1 MAVRRTAS
9 KAVRGKAAKK
19 APGRGIAITAALAG
33 MTMLAAA
40 ALPLCILV
48 LAGLVPA
55 MVAALLDRYRAKYL
69 TRTVGAMNAAGLA
82 PLVLQLSTHGLSMAE
97 ATRLLSSPFN
107 WLMMYGGAA
116 VGWALFLAMPTLAR
130 TIVDVRADQM
140 QRQLKARAEEL
151 VQEWGEEVT
160 GRSAQKR

>member
-1 MAVRRTAS
+1 MAVRRSAS
-9 KAVRGKAAKK
+9 GVAGARAGKKAA
-19 APGRGIAITAALAG
+19 GRGIAAIAALAG
-33 MTMLAAA
+33 MTVLAAM

-48 LAGLVPA
+48 LAGLIPT

-82 PLVLQLSTHGLSMAE
+82 PLVLQLSTHGLGMAE
-97 ATRLLSSPFN
+97 TTRLLSSPFN

-116 VGWALFLAMPTLAR
+116 IGWALFLAMPTLAR
-130 TIVDVRADQM
+130 TIVDLRADQL
-140 QRQLKARAEEL
+140 QRQLKARADEL

-160 GRSAQKR
+160 GRSAPRR